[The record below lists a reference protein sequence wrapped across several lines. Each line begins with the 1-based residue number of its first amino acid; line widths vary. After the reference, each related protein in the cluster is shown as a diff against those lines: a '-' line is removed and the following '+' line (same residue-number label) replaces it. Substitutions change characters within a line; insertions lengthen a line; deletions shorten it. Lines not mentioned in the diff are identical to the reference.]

1 MMTDTGAEVPAGPAG
16 AMDANKAVSET
27 PKAQQTSSDTD
38 NDVTNEDLGPAT
50 AATEPSAQG
59 RHGDNSSSL
68 AAGGEAPAT
77 LHAGEMLIMAKEF
90 VNIYREKHPDRR
102 PPGLFAR
109 TAAGQQV
116 LLTQLLRPT
125 QVLAI

>member
-1 MMTDTGAEVPAGPAG
+1 MPWT
-16 AMDANKAVSET
+16 
-27 PKAQQTSSDTD
+27 QTRRFRRRRKHGRLRQITD
-38 NDVTNEDLGPAT
+38 NDVKNEDLGPGT

-59 RHGDNSSSL
+59 HGDNSSSL

-90 VNIYREKHPDRR
+90 VKIFREKHPDRR
-102 PPGLFAR
+102 PPVLFAR

-125 QVLAI
+125 QVPAI